1 MEIETKVKTD
11 EPVEEYFK
19 QEEVK
24 PLDDISA
31 EEEKVMNV
39 DVIGYK

>member
-11 EPVEEYFK
+11 EPVEEYVK

-24 PLDDISA
+24 PLDDVSA
-31 EEEKVMNV
+31 EVEKEMFV